1 MEWMILP
8 LKRYADFRGRSRR
21 KEYWMFML
29 FYWIVS
35 FVIMAVMF
43 AGVPWSSIDNPKA
56 SVEPVF
62 GVLFIGGIV
71 LFGLWYF
78 ATLIPALAV
87 TVRRLH
93 DRGMSG
99 WWYAGL
105 LIAGFIPLVNLLILP
120 GYLVLLVFLCLPGE
134 EKTNKW
140 GPSPKDPGQAS
151 VFR

>member
-62 GVLFIGGIV
+62 GVHTTQ
-71 LFGLWYF
+71 GLEYSPSRKMQSIYQPDSWRLNGKALGRTALSGF
-78 ATLIPALAV
+78 ANWAQCSAYV
-87 TVRRLH
+87 S
-93 DRGMSG
+93 RGDTYGHHKPPNCS
-99 WWYAGL
+99 
-105 LIAGFIPLVNLLILP
+105 
-120 GYLVLLVFLCLPGE
+120 C
-134 EKTNKW
+134 KTR
-140 GPSPKDPGQAS
+140 G
-151 VFR
+151 